1 MSMSG
6 PPPNLEDI
14 RKEIDAIDDG
24 IADLVARRIA
34 ASLQVRQ
41 NKAAD
46 GSISQSPIRPARE
59 AAILRRLLTRS
70 AGAVP
75 PDLLVRLWRV
85 ILSSSTLAQA
95 EVSLH
100 VPKRLAASAAAQRVL
115 SAHFG
120 AMPIADYRDEAQ
132 AMVQVNLSPGDL
144 CVVEMGSSWAEAF
157 VSGAAGEARV
167 IGVLPVLRA
176 EDAPAYVILGH
187 AAAQPTGD
195 DETLVISTGK
205 LPRDFAPAPLWQAR
219 SGVFTISSLPGF
231 LSDREGGLAALLR
244 SNAALSLR
252 VAGQIPSQIEVS

>member
-1 MSMSG
+1 MSG
-6 PPPNLEDI
+6 PPPNLDDI

-24 IADLVARRIA
+24 LVDLLARRIA

-41 NKAAD
+41 HKAAD
-46 GSISQSPIRPARE
+46 GSISRSPIRPARE
-59 AAILRRLLTRS
+59 AVILRRLLARS

-75 PDLLVRLWRV
+75 PDLLVRLWRI
-85 ILSSSTLAQA
+85 ILSSSALAQA
-95 EVSLH
+95 EVWLH
-100 VPKRLAASAAAQRVL
+100 VPKRLAANAAAQRVL

-120 AMPIADYRDEAQ
+120 AMPVADYRDEAQ

-144 CVVEMGSSWAEAF
+144 CVVEMGSGWAEAF
-157 VSGAAGEARV
+157 VNGAAGEARV
-167 IGVLPVLRA
+167 ISVLPVLRA
-176 EDAPAYVILGH
+176 EGAPAYVILGH
-187 AAAQPTGD
+187 AAAQATGE

-219 SGVFTISSLPGF
+219 SGAFTISSLPGF

-244 SNAALSLR
+244 SNAALALR